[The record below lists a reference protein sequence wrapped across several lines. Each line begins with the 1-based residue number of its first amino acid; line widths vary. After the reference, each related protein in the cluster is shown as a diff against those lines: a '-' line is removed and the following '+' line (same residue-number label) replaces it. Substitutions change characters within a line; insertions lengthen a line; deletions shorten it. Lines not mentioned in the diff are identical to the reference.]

1 MSVWRSLHR
10 TWWTALNVYGN
21 VVMPQEYW
29 NAIRAGMRKV
39 VEAKTYFRELDI
51 TVAGKTGTAEQSS
64 SRPNHALFVG
74 YAPYE
79 GTPEIAVT
87 TRILFGY
94 SSDYAA
100 QTTRDIISYYYG
112 LEEAENLF
120 TGEASDPDAGV
131 SNDEI

>member
-1 MSVWRSLHR
+1 
-10 TWWTALNVYGN
+10 
-21 VVMPQEYW
+21 MPQEYW

-100 QTTRDIISYYYG
+100 QTTKDVLGFYYG
-112 LEEAENLF
+112 KDDDEDIL
-120 TGEASDPDAGV
+120 TGTASNIETGTV
-131 SNDEI
+131 SGD